1 MAYLTVT
8 FLVLNLLLSALP
20 AHAYLD
26 PGSLG
31 PLQQFGLMIVYGISS
46 IFVLFFRPFKLFFM
60 KLFGKKPPQP
70 AAKEESEEA
79 ESEPEA

>member
-60 KLFGKKPPQP
+60 KLFGKKPAPP
-70 AAKEESEEA
+70 VAKEESEEA
-79 ESEPEA
+79 DSEPEV